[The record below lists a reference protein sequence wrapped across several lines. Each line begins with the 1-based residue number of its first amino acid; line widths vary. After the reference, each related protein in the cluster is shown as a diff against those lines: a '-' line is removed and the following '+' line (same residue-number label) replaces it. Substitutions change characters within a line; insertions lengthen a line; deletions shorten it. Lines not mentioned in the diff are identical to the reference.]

1 MNQAQLQDASV
12 ARVNICL
19 VKPSTFVHHN
29 IHNGHT
35 MYKVIMLQDQPL
47 QDLHLSPDGSR
58 RLFVS
63 NMFLLIFL
71 FLFFYFSGITS
82 PDVKS
87 CA

>member
-1 MNQAQLQDASV
+1 MSQAQLQDASV
-12 ARVNICL
+12 AICL

-35 MYKVIMLQDQPL
+35 MYKVIMLPDQPL

-71 FLFFYFSGITS
+71 FLFFYFYFSGITS